1 MIIVINVGSKV
12 ILQTKITEPNA
23 QPKFMRIYVI
33 YNAQKVGF
41 SEGCKPLI
49 GIDGCH
55 LKGKLVDIYY

>member
-1 MIIVINVGSKV
+1 MIIVIDVGSKV

-41 SEGCKPLI
+41 LERCRPLI

-55 LKGKLVDIYY
+55 LKGKLVDIYF